1 MISTRRDVLR
11 IACATALVPGN
22 VLRGLPMDQGSSGLV
37 EDLRALFPQL
47 ATRSNGMPLIY
58 LDSAGTTL
66 RPRPVL
72 ETIMQFYQQRNAN
85 PGRRIHSLANHAMEE
100 YEDARAQ
107 VAKFINAAEPLE
119 MIWTRGTTEALN
131 LFASSWAV
139 PRLRSGDEIILTIAE
154 HASCMLPL
162 QIAAKK
168 TGAQIRYIDVD
179 GDGRLRLDQLEK
191 ALSRRTK
198 LVAFTHV
205 SNVLGAI
212 NPAKDIC
219 RRAKQVGAKVLVDLA
234 QSVPHF
240 SVDVQDMG
248 CDFAAFSSHKM
259 LGPMGAGA
267 LYARRDAM
275 EEMSVYQAGANMAHA
290 HGLTDWEYAAGA
302 LRFGAGTPSVAD
314 ALGFASAARL
324 LTGLDRNALWRREQQ
339 LTRYAQE
346 RLHSVPRLRIIGPK
360 TAENRVSI
368 FTFVI
373 DGIPSARIVSAL
385 DEAGICIRAGDLA
398 CMQLLE
404 RFNAPSAARASMYAY
419 TTESEVGRFATAL
432 ENLAKGVTS

>member
-1 MISTRRDVLR
+1 MITTRREVLR
-11 IACATALVPGN
+11 IACAASLIPGD
-22 VLRGLPMDQGSSGLV
+22 VLRSMPTDRGSSSAV
-37 EDLRALFPQL
+37 ADLRALVPQL
-47 ATRSNGMPLIY
+47 TTRSNGMPLIY

-66 RPRPVL
+66 RPSPVL
-72 ETIMQFYQQRNAN
+72 DTIMQFYQHRNAN
-85 PGRRIHSLANHAMEE
+85 PGRGIHSLANHAMEE

-119 MIWTRGTTEALN
+119 IIWTKGTTEALN
-131 LFASSWAV
+131 MFASSWAG
-139 PRLRSGDEIILTIAE
+139 PRLRSGDEIILTISE

-179 GDGRLRLDQLEK
+179 EDGRLRLDQLDR
-191 ALSRRTK
+191 ALSSRTK

-205 SNVLGAI
+205 SNVLGAV

-219 RRAKQVGAKVLVDLA
+219 GRARRFGARVLVDLA

-240 SVDVQDMG
+240 SVDVQDMA

-267 LYARRDAM
+267 LYARRDVM

-290 HGLTDWEYAAGA
+290 HGLTEWEYARGA

-324 LTGLDRNALWRREQQ
+324 LTSLDRDALWRREQQ
-339 LTRYAQE
+339 LTRYALE
-346 RLHSVPRLRIIGPK
+346 RLHSVPRLRIFGPK
-360 TAENRVSI
+360 AAENRVSI
-368 FTFVI
+368 FSFAM
-373 DGIPSARIVSAL
+373 DGIPTTRIVSAL

-404 RFNAPSAARASMYAY
+404 KFNTQSAARASMYAY
-419 TTESEVGRFATAL
+419 TTESEVESLATAL
-432 ENLAKGVTS
+432 ENLAKA

>member
-1 MISTRRDVLR
+1 MITTRRDVLR
-11 IACATALVPGN
+11 IVCAASLIPD
-22 VLRGLPMDQGSSGLV
+22 VLRCMPTDRGSSATV
-37 EDLRALFPQL
+37 ADLRALFPQL

-66 RPRPVL
+66 RPSPVL
-72 ETIMQFYQQRNAN
+72 ETILQFYQHRNAN
-85 PGRRIHSLANHAMEE
+85 PGKGIHSLANHAMEE
-100 YEDARAQ
+100 YENARVQ

-119 MIWTRGTTEALN
+119 IIWTKGTTEALN

-139 PRLRSGDEIILTIAE
+139 PRLRSGDEIILTISE

-179 GDGRLRLDQLEK
+179 EDGRLRLDQLDK
-191 ALSRRTK
+191 ALSSRTK
-198 LVAFTHV
+198 LVAFTSV
-205 SNVLGAI
+205 SNVLGAV

-219 RRAKQVGAKVLVDLA
+219 RRARQFGARVLVDLA

-290 HGLTDWEYAAGA
+290 HGLAEWEYAAGA

-314 ALGFASAARL
+314 VLGFASAAQL
-324 LTGLDRNALWRREQQ
+324 LTSLDRDALWRREQQ
-339 LTRYAQE
+339 LTKYALE
-346 RLHSVPRLRIIGPK
+346 RLHSVPRLQILGPK

-368 FTFVI
+368 FSFVM
-373 DGIPSARIVSAL
+373 DGIPTARIVSAL

-404 RFNAPSAARASMYAY
+404 KFNVQSAARASLYAY
-419 TTESEVGRFATAL
+419 TTESEVESLATAM
-432 ENLAKGVTS
+432 ENLIKSVTS

>member
-1 MISTRRDVLR
+1 MITTRRDVLR
-11 IACATALVPGN
+11 IACAVPVITEGL
-22 VLRGLPMDQGSSGLV
+22 LRGLPMSQGSNV
-37 EDLRALFPQL
+37 AVADLRALFPQL
-47 ATRSNGMPLIY
+47 AIRSNGRPLIY

-72 ETIMQFYQQRNAN
+72 ETLIQFYQYRNAN
-85 PGRRIHSLANHAMEE
+85 PGRGIHSLANHAMEE

-107 VAKFINAAEPLE
+107 VAKFINAADPLE

-131 LFASSWAV
+131 LFASSWVV
-139 PRLRSGDEIILTIAE
+139 PRLRSGDEIILTISE

-179 GDGRLRLDQLEK
+179 EDGRLRLDQLDK
-191 ALSRRTK
+191 ALSSRTK

-219 RRAKQVGAKVLVDLA
+219 RRAKQFGARALVDLA

-275 EEMSVYQAGANMAHA
+275 DEMSVYQAGANMAHA
-290 HGLTDWEYAAGA
+290 HGLTDWEYATGA

-314 ALGFASAARL
+314 ALGFASASRL
-324 LTGLDRNALWRREQQ
+324 LTSLDRNALWRREQQ
-339 LTRYAQE
+339 LTRYALE
-346 RLHSVPRLRIIGPK
+346 RLHSVPRLRILGPK

-368 FTFVI
+368 FSFAMN
-373 DGIPSARIVSAL
+373 GIPTTSIVSAL
-385 DEAGICIRAGDLA
+385 DKAGISIRGGDLA

-404 RFNAPSAARASMYAY
+404 RFNSQSAARASLYAY
-419 TTESEVGRFATAL
+419 TTEPEVETFATAL
-432 ENLAKGVTS
+432 ENLAK

>member
-1 MISTRRDVLR
+1 MITTRREVLR
-11 IACATALVPGN
+11 IAGAASLIPGD
-22 VLRGLPMDQGSSGLV
+22 VLRSMATDRGSSSAV
-37 EDLRALFPQL
+37 ADLRALFPQL

-66 RPRPVL
+66 RPSPVL
-72 ETIMQFYQQRNAN
+72 DTIMQFYQHRNAN
-85 PGRRIHSLANHAMEE
+85 PGRGIHSLANHAMEE

-119 MIWTRGTTEALN
+119 IIWTKGTTEALN

-139 PRLRSGDEIILTIAE
+139 PRLRSGDEIILTISE

-179 GDGRLRLDQLEK
+179 EDGRLRLDQLDR
-191 ALSRRTK
+191 ALSSRTK
-198 LVAFTHV
+198 LLAFTHV
-205 SNVLGAI
+205 SNVLGAV

-219 RRAKQVGAKVLVDLA
+219 GRARRFGARVLVDLA

-240 SVDVQDMG
+240 SVDVQDMC

-267 LYARRDAM
+267 LYARRDVM

-290 HGLTDWEYAAGA
+290 HGLTEWEYAAGA

-324 LTGLDRNALWRREQQ
+324 LTSLDRDALWRREQQ
-339 LTRYAQE
+339 LTRYALE
-346 RLHSVPRLRIIGPK
+346 RLRIVPRLRILGPE

-368 FTFVI
+368 FSFVM
-373 DGIPSARIVSAL
+373 DGIPTARVVIAL
-385 DEAGICIRAGDLA
+385 NEAGICVRAGDLA

-404 RFNAPSAARASMYAY
+404 KFNTPSAARASMYAY
-419 TTESEVGRFATAL
+419 TTESEVESLATVL
-432 ENLAKGVTS
+432 ENLAKA

>member
-1 MISTRRDVLR
+1 MIATRRDVLR
-11 IACATALVPGN
+11 IACATSLVPG
-22 VLRGLPMDQGSSGLV
+22 VALRGLPMDQGSSGAV
-37 EDLRALFPQL
+37 ADLRALFPQL
-47 ATRSNGMPLIY
+47 ATRLNGRPLIY

-72 ETIMQFYQQRNAN
+72 EAIMQFYQQRNAN
-85 PGRRIHSLANHAMEE
+85 PGRGIHSLANHAMEE
-100 YEDARAQ
+100 YEDARAR

-119 MIWTRGTTEALN
+119 IIWTKGTTEALN

-139 PRLRSGDEIILTIAE
+139 PRLRVGDEIILTISE

-179 GDGRLRLDQLEK
+179 EDGRLRLDQLDK
-191 ALSRRTK
+191 ALSSRTK
-198 LVAFTHV
+198 LAAFTHV

-219 RRAKQVGAKVLVDLA
+219 RRAKQFGARVLVDLA

-248 CDFAAFSSHKM
+248 CDFAAFSGHKM

-314 ALGFASAARL
+314 ALGFAAAARL
-324 LTGLDRNALWRREQQ
+324 LISLDCDALWRREQQ
-339 LTRYAQE
+339 LTRYALE

-360 TAENRVSI
+360 AAENRVSI
-368 FTFVI
+368 FTFVM
-373 DGIPSARIVSAL
+373 DGIPSARIVSTL

-404 RFNAPSAARASMYAY
+404 KFNTPSAARASMYAY
-419 TTESEVGRFATAL
+419 TTESEVGSFASAL
-432 ENLAKGVTS
+432 ENLAKA

>member
-1 MISTRRDVLR
+1 MITTRREVLR
-11 IACATALVPGN
+11 IAGAASLIPGD
-22 VLRGLPMDQGSSGLV
+22 VLRSMATDRGSSSAV
-37 EDLRALFPQL
+37 ADLRALFPQL

-66 RPRPVL
+66 WPSPVL
-72 ETIMQFYQQRNAN
+72 DTIMQFYQHRNAN
-85 PGRRIHSLANHAMEE
+85 PGRGIHSLANHAMEE

-119 MIWTRGTTEALN
+119 IIWTKGTTEALN

-139 PRLRSGDEIILTIAE
+139 PRLRSGDEIILTISE

-179 GDGRLRLDQLEK
+179 EDGRLRLDQLDR
-191 ALSRRTK
+191 ALSSRTK
-198 LVAFTHV
+198 LLAFTHV
-205 SNVLGAI
+205 SNVLGAV

-219 RRAKQVGAKVLVDLA
+219 GRARRFGARVLVDLA

-240 SVDVQDMG
+240 SVDVQDMC

-267 LYARRDAM
+267 LYARRDVM

-290 HGLTDWEYAAGA
+290 HGLTEWEYAAGA

-324 LTGLDRNALWRREQQ
+324 LTSLDRDALWRREQQ
-339 LTRYAQE
+339 LTRYALE
-346 RLHSVPRLRIIGPK
+346 RLRTVPRLRILGPE

-368 FTFVI
+368 FSFVM
-373 DGIPSARIVSAL
+373 DGIPTARVVIAL
-385 DEAGICIRAGDLA
+385 NEAGICVRAGDLA

-404 RFNAPSAARASMYAY
+404 KFNTPSAARASMYAY
-419 TTESEVGRFATAL
+419 TTESEVESLATVL
-432 ENLAKGVTS
+432 ENLAKA

>member
-1 MISTRRDVLR
+1 MIPTRRDMLR
-11 IACATALVPGN
+11 IACAASLIPTDVVRRMPI
-22 VLRGLPMDQGSSGLV
+22 DQGSGVGLA
-37 EDLRALFPQL
+37 DLRALFPQL

-66 RPRPVL
+66 RPNPVL
-72 ETIMQFYQQRNAN
+72 ETIMQFYQHRNAN
-85 PGRRIHSLANHAMEE
+85 PGRGIHSLANHAMEE
-100 YEDARAQ
+100 YEDARARI
-107 VAKFINAAEPLE
+107 AKFINAAQSLE
-119 MIWTRGTTEALN
+119 IIWTKGTTEALN

-139 PRLRSGDEIILTIAE
+139 PRLRSGDEMILTIAE

-168 TGAQIRYIDVD
+168 TGAQIHYIDVD
-179 GDGRLRLDQLEK
+179 EDGGLRLDQLDK
-191 ALSRRTK
+191 ALSSRTR

-212 NPAKDIC
+212 NPAKEIC
-219 RRAKQVGAKVLVDLA
+219 RRAKQFGARVLIDLA

-275 EEMSVYQAGANMAHA
+275 EEISVYQAGANMAHA
-290 HGLTDWEYAAGA
+290 HGLADWEYAAGA

-324 LTGLDRNALWRREQQ
+324 LTSLDRDTLWRREQQ
-339 LTRYAQE
+339 LTKYALE
-346 RLHSVPRLRIIGPK
+346 RLHSVPRLRILGPK

-368 FTFVI
+368 FSFVMT
-373 DGIPSARIVSAL
+373 GIPTARIVSAL
-385 DEAGICIRAGDLA
+385 DEAGISIRAGDLA
-398 CMQLLE
+398 CRQLLE
-404 RFNAPSAARASMYAY
+404 KFNVQSAARASMYVY
-419 TTESEVGRFATAL
+419 TTEPEVENLATAL
-432 ENLAKGVTS
+432 ENLVKGVTS